1 MLLRMRHVTAASPL
15 RGVITHRILT
25 SSVAAAAATAA
36 AASRGCGRH
45 ALTAQPSP
53 AAALLLTTARA
64 RLMGRL
70 TVCRD
75 CSGGG
80 GDDGGGS
87 EGRGGRSDG
96 DDAAAATATAGE
108 LSRRC
113 EESAALEQ
121 LYAQQ
126 TAANKEI
133 QAQDVM
139 PGRKISVHR
148 CLLF

>member
-1 MLLRMRHVTAASPL
+1 MRHVTAASPL

-53 AAALLLTTARA
+53 AAALLLTTAKA

-96 DDAAAATATAGE
+96 DDAAAA
-108 LSRRC
+108 
-113 EESAALEQ
+113 
-121 LYAQQ
+121 
-126 TAANKEI
+126 
-133 QAQDVM
+133 
-139 PGRKISVHR
+139 
-148 CLLF
+148 